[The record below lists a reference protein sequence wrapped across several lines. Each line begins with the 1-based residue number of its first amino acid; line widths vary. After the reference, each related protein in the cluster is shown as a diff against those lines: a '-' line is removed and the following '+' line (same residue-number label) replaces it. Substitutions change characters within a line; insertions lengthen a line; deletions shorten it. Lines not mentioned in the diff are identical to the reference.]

1 MKKLT
6 VIHLVEDMKTGGA
19 ERVIADIAE
28 GLDSEKYDVRVWC
41 IARGGNTADELAE
54 KGIEVKIL
62 GISSYHNP
70 LKILRLKRLLT
81 EAGPDIVHTHG
92 YFASVI
98 GRLSAKKAGIPIIF
112 AHVHSTYWDYK
123 KKHILMERKLSRFTH
138 KIICCS
144 RAVENFVKDIEKVGD
159 GKTLVIYN
167 GVDEERFYPMED
179 APSIRTELGIDEKAL
194 VVGTV
199 SSLTPH
205 KGHEYLIQAASLVKE
220 ELPSAKFLIVGDGP
234 LRTEL
239 EDQVKNFSA
248 HPFIMF
254 TGTRKDVPKILSV
267 MEVFVLPS
275 SSREGLGIAIIEAM
289 AAEKPVVATDI
300 GGIPEA
306 VKKGETGFLVSP
318 GDPGA
323 LAKAIIELL
332 QNPEKA
338 KEMGKK
344 GRARFKEKFTR
355 KKMLSETDA
364 LYQSFASQRKAKS
377 DETA

>member
-28 GLDSEKYDVRVWC
+28 GLDSERYDVRVWC
-41 IARGGNTADELAE
+41 IARGGNTADELVE

-98 GRLSAKKAGIPIIF
+98 GRLSARKAGIPVIF

-123 KKHILMERKLSRFTH
+123 RRHILMERKLSRFTH

-179 APSIRTELGIDEKAL
+179 APSIRSELGIDEEAL

-205 KGHEYLIQAASLVKE
+205 KGHEYLIQAASLIHQE
-220 ELPSAKFLIVGDGP
+220 FPSAKFLIVGNGP

-239 EDQVKNFSA
+239 EDQVKNLKI
-248 HPFIMF
+248 HPYIIF
-254 TGTRKDVPKILSV
+254 TGTRKDVPKMLSI

-306 VKKGETGFLVSP
+306 VKKGETGFLVPP

-323 LAKAIIELL
+323 LAKVIIELL

-355 KKMLSETDA
+355 KKMLSEIDA
-364 LYQSFASQRKAKS
+364 LYQSSISQRKSK
-377 DETA
+377 DETV

>member
-28 GLDSEKYDVRVWC
+28 GLDSERYDVRVWC
-41 IARGGNTADELAE
+41 VTRGGNTADELAE
-54 KGIEVKIL
+54 KGVEVKIL

-70 LKILRLKRLLT
+70 FNVLRLKRLLR

-98 GRLSAKKAGIPIIF
+98 GRISAQKAEVPVIL

-123 KKHILMERKLSRFTH
+123 KRHILMERKLSRFTR
-138 KIICCS
+138 KLICCS
-144 RAVENFVKDIEKVGD
+144 KAVENFVRDVEKIGNA
-159 GKTLVIYN
+159 KTVVIYN
-167 GVDEERFYPMED
+167 GVDEARFYPRKD
-179 APSIRTELGIDEKAL
+179 TPSIRSELGLDEKAL
-194 VVGTV
+194 VVGTI
-199 SSLTPH
+199 SSLAPH
-205 KGHEYLIQAASLVKE
+205 KGHEYLVRAASLVKE
-220 ELPSAKFLIVGDGP
+220 KFPSAKFLIVGDGP
-234 LRTEL
+234 LRTDL
-239 EDQVKNFSA
+239 ENLANNLKIHTN
-248 HPFIMF
+248 ILF
-254 TGTRKDVPKILSV
+254 TGARKDIPKILSV
-267 MEVFVLPS
+267 MDVFVLPS
-275 SSREGLGIAIIEAM
+275 SLREGLGIAIIEAM

-306 VKKGETGFLVSP
+306 VQRGETGFLVPP
-318 GDPGA
+318 GNPRA

-344 GRARFKEKFTR
+344 GRVRFKEKFTR
-355 KKMLSETDA
+355 KHMLSEIDA
-364 LYQSFASQRKAKS
+364 LYQSAISHRN
-377 DETA
+377 T

>member
-1 MKKLT
+1 VKKLK

-28 GLDSEKYDVRVWC
+28 GLDRNRYDVRVWC
-41 IARGGNTADELAE
+41 ITRGGDTADELTE
-54 KGIEVKIL
+54 KGIAVMIL

-70 LKILRLKRLLT
+70 FKILKLKRLLR
-81 EAGPDIVHTHG
+81 EAAPDIVHTHG

-98 GRLSAKKAGIPIIF
+98 GRLSAQKADVSVIL

-123 KKHILMERKLSRFTH
+123 KRHIFMERKLSRFTD

-144 RAVENFVKDIEKVGD
+144 KAVENFVRDFEKIGK
-159 GKTLVIYN
+159 GKTAVIYN
-167 GVDEERFYPMED
+167 GVDEERFYPRED
-179 APSIRTELGIDEKAL
+179 TPSIRSELGIDENAPL
-194 VVGTV
+194 VGTV

-205 KGHEYLIQAASLVKE
+205 KGHEYLFRAASLVKE
-220 ELPSAKFLIVGDGP
+220 EFPSAKFLIVGDGP

-239 EDQVKNFSA
+239 EDLVKNLSVY
-248 HPFIMF
+248 PDILF

-267 MEVFVLPS
+267 MDVFVLPS
-275 SSREGLGIAIIEAM
+275 SFREGLGIAIIEAM

-300 GGIPEA
+300 GGIPEV
-306 VKKGETGFLVSP
+306 VKQGETGFLVPP
-318 GDPGA
+318 GDPRA

-338 KEMGKK
+338 REIGKK
-344 GRARFKEKFTR
+344 GRVRFKEKFTR
-355 KKMLSETDA
+355 KHMLSEIDA
-364 LYQSFASQRKAKS
+364 LYQSLTSKTINH
-377 DETA
+377 ETA

>member
-28 GLDSEKYDVRVWC
+28 GLDSERYDMRVWC
-41 IARGGNTADELAE
+41 ITRGGNTADELVE

-62 GISSYHNP
+62 GKSSYHNP

-98 GRLSAKKAGIPIIF
+98 GRLSAKKAGIPVIF

-123 KKHILMERKLSRFTH
+123 KRHILMERRLSRFTH

-144 RAVENFVKDIEKVGD
+144 MAVDNFGKDIEKVGD

-167 GVDEERFYPMED
+167 GVDEARFFPRED
-179 APSIRTELGIDEKAL
+179 APSIRSELGIDEKAL

-199 SSLTPH
+199 SSLAPH
-205 KGHEYLIQAASLVKE
+205 KGHEYLVQAASLVKE
-220 ELPSAKFLIVGDGP
+220 ELPSAKFLIVGNGP

-239 EDQVKNFSA
+239 EDLAKNLKI
-248 HPFIMF
+248 HPYIIF
-254 TGTRKDVPKILSV
+254 TGTRKDVPKMLSV

-306 VKKGETGFLVSP
+306 VKKGETGFLVPP

-344 GRARFKEKFTR
+344 GRAKFKEKFTR
-355 KKMLSETDA
+355 KKMLSEIDT
-364 LYQSFASQRKAKS
+364 LYQSLISHREWKK

>member
-1 MKKLT
+1 VKKLT

-332 QNPEKA
+332 QNPGKA

>member
-123 KKHILMERKLSRFTH
+123 KRHILMERKLSRFTH

-306 VKKGETGFLVSP
+306 VKKGETGFLVPP